1 MQHFVSQMVERRNI
15 RKKKKKCFETRRA
28 KAAKNTS
35 HEYWGVCKPR
45 VDDIFCYWRFS
56 VSLPPPKK
64 TSSGPVVQCHP
75 RALAFIANPFL
86 TLRDSCNGLER
97 KFYRPSN
104 GLPIPPLLH
113 ALAPSLSRIFS
124 RASCLFSYD
133 CVTSFCFVSFITLSP
148 IFLRWP

>member
-1 MQHFVSQMVERRNI
+1 MFRNKTSEGSKKHIARLCLCTRILGGLQAARR
-15 RKKKKKCFETRRA
+15 RYFLLLALFCFAPTTE
-28 KAAKNTS
+28 
-35 HEYWGVCKPR
+35 
-45 VDDIFCYWRFS
+45 
-56 VSLPPPKK
+56 K

-124 RASCLFSYD
+124 RASCFFSYD
-133 CVTSFCFVSFITLSP
+133 CVTSFYFVSALSHYHR
-148 IFLRWP
+148 FS